1 MSCGCSVVLSVFMLL
16 SLNRRATTGKFSII
30 LFATEVGGNQSCLAK
45 KMEAMEF
52 VNVAFLGRLL
62 ADLGL
67 KNTFFKAV
75 TLRF

>member
-1 MSCGCSVVLSVFMLL
+1 MITIMSHNTYGYL
-16 SLNRRATTGKFSII
+16 KFSII

-52 VNVAFLGRLL
+52 VNIAFLGRLL
-62 ADLGL
+62 AYLGL
-67 KNTFFKAV
+67 KHTFFEAV

>member
-1 MSCGCSVVLSVFMLL
+1 M
-16 SLNRRATTGKFSII
+16 TTLII

-62 ADLGL
+62 AYLEL
-67 KNTFFKAV
+67 KRTFFEAV